1 MHDRIFRRFG
11 GALRRD
17 PIGTSL
23 LAVVV
28 VIVAMVMAAPLITST
43 SPVETDFQNVLLPPS
58 LTHILGTD
66 DFGRDVFARL
76 LYGGRTSL
84 LIAAIAVVIVMTIG
98 VTVGVVA
105 GYFGGAI
112 DLVLTKIIDVLL
124 AFPRLVLAI
133 AVAALMGGGV
143 VPLVIAI
150 AVVAWPAYARI
161 IRGFTLQIAQEGYVS
176 AARTLGTPT
185 WKIMLNHIA
194 LNLIGPILVLGM
206 LDIGNIILAVS
217 ALSFLGL
224 GVPPPAPEWGAML
237 NEGRASMEVAPWLV
251 LAPGITIFIIVLAA
265 NYFGD
270 IVRDSVE
277 GRPVHGPRNWIRW
290 RGGVVRK
297 PQPDAPGFAS
307 VRQTNALAPPPRALD
322 IVDAVIDVT
331 DRRSPFHGRRIL
343 NGVTIHVDQG
353 ESVALIGESGSGK
366 STLAALVLG
375 LTRPPLALTGGRVDL
390 FGEPTLRWTWDDWQK
405 VRGRQV
411 TFVSQDPLSA
421 LNPVLRIG
429 DQIREVMQT
438 HLVPF
443 PAVLEHRL
451 REVLDEVDLPARVID
466 QYPHE
471 ISGGMRQRVVIA
483 MAIINRPRL
492 LIADEPTTALDVS
505 TQKRILTLLRDLQ
518 SRYKLSLLFI
528 SHDLRVVS
536 HVADRVIILRDGNVL
551 EKGRTDQIFARPEH
565 PYTREL
571 MAAMPGRRIGVVQST
586 RAHHAVG

>member
-1 MHDRIFRRFG
+1 
-11 GALRRD
+11 
-17 PIGTSL
+17 
-23 LAVVV
+23 
-28 VIVAMVMAAPLITST
+28 
-43 SPVETDFQNVLLPPS
+43 
-58 LTHILGTD
+58 
-66 DFGRDVFARL
+66 
-76 LYGGRTSL
+76 
-84 LIAAIAVVIVMTIG
+84 
-98 VTVGVVA
+98 
-105 GYFGGAI
+105 
-112 DLVLTKIIDVLL
+112 
-124 AFPRLVLAI
+124 
-133 AVAALMGGGV
+133 
-143 VPLVIAI
+143 
-150 AVVAWPAYARI
+150 
-161 IRGFTLQIAQEGYVS
+161 
-176 AARTLGTPT
+176 
-185 WKIMLNHIA
+185 MLNHIA

-438 HLVPF
+438 HLVPS

-551 EKGRTDQIFARPEH
+551 EEGRTDQIFARPEH